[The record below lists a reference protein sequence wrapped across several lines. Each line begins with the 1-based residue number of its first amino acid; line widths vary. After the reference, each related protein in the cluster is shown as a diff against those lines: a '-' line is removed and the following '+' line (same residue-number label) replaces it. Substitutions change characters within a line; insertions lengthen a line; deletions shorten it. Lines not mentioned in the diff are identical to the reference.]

1 MIDRIPAEKRAAVAK
16 ALAAAFGPAEL
27 EDVARLSGGLSGA
40 SVFRI
45 RVAGSD
51 YLLRLDTPAN
61 AFGDAA
67 RAYACLAIAA
77 NAGIS
82 PALRYA
88 DAADRI
94 TIVDFVQAQPLGGR
108 PPTGPPLPV
117 DLAQALARLHRAPAF
132 PPLVDYLEGM
142 QALIAR
148 HRESRLLDASV
159 TQGVLDRY
167 VGLAAVYRTRPED
180 LVSSHN
186 DLNPGNIL
194 YDGERL
200 WFVDWEAAFLA
211 DRYVDLATLANW
223 FAFDPQV
230 QTMLVTSYFG
240 AAPTPEQSAR
250 LHLMRLVNHIFYGMI
265 MLNGA
270 ADERPEARL
279 ADGDLSGLTLA
290 DIGPLLRQGR
300 FDMTAWE
307 NRIAYG
313 KARLAAADA
322 GMQGPAFEAALALVA

>member
-1 MIDRIPAEKRAAVAK
+1 MIDLIPAEKRAAVTQ
-16 ALAAAFGPAEL
+16 ALAAAFGSAQL
-27 EDVARLSGGLSGA
+27 EDVARLNGGLSGA
-40 SVFRI
+40 SIFRI
-45 RVAGSD
+45 RIASRD

-77 NAGIS
+77 EAEIS

-88 DAADRI
+88 DAIARV
-94 TIVDFVQAQPLGGR
+94 TIVDFIQAQPLGAR
-108 PPTGPPLPV
+108 PPTATPLPI
-117 DLAQALARLHRAPAF
+117 DLAQTLAKLHRTPAF

-148 HRESRLLDASV
+148 HRESRLLDAGV
-159 TQGVLDRY
+159 TEGVLGRY
-167 VGLAAVYRTRPED
+167 TGLAAVYRTRPED

-223 FAFDPQV
+223 FAFDPRV
-230 QTMLVTSYFG
+230 QAPLTASYFG
-240 AAPTPEQSAR
+240 AAPTAEQSAR

-279 ADGDLSGLTLA
+279 ADRDLSGLTLA

-307 NRIAYG
+307 SRIAYG
-313 KARLAAADA
+313 KARLAAAEA

>member
-1 MIDRIPAEKRAAVAK
+1 MDLIPAEKRAAVAR

-27 EDVARLSGGLSGA
+27 QDVALLGGGLSGA
-40 SVFRI
+40 GIFRV
-45 RVAGSD
+45 RVMGRD

-61 AFGDAA
+61 ALGEPG
-67 RAYACLAIAA
+67 RAYACLGIAA
-77 NAGIS
+77 SAGIS

-88 DAADRI
+88 DAADMV
-94 TIVDFVQAQPLGGR
+94 TIVDFIQQQPLGAR
-108 PPTGPPLPV
+108 SPAATPLPV
-117 DLAQALARLHRAPAF
+117 ELAQTLARLHRAPAF

-148 HRESRLLDASV
+148 HRQTRLLDPAA
-159 TQGVLDRY
+159 TEGVLGRY
-167 VGLAAVYRTRPED
+167 GRIAAVYRTRPED

-194 YDGERL
+194 YDGARL

-223 FAFDPQV
+223 FAFDPAV
-230 QTMLVTSYFG
+230 QALLTTSYFG
-240 AAPTPEQSAR
+240 STPTPEQSAR
-250 LHLMRLVNHIFYGMI
+250 LHLMRLVNHVFYGMI

-270 ADERPEARL
+270 ADKRPEAQL
-279 ADGDLSGLTLA
+279 ADRDLSGLTLA

-300 FDMTAWE
+300 FDMSAWE
-307 NRIAYG
+307 NRIVYA
-313 KARLAAADA
+313 KARLAAAEA
-322 GMQGPAFEAALALVA
+322 GMQGPAFEAALVQIA